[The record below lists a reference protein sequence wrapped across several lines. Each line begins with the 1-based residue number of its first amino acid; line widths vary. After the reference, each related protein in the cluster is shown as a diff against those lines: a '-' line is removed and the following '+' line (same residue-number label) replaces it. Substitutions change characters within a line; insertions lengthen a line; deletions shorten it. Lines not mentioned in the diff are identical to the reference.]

1 MFLRKLYQRIV
12 LPLCFVLLLAA
23 CGEATPITTPIKM
36 VMFGDSLTAG
46 FRLPADASV
55 PARLQTMF
63 LEDGHT
69 GVRVVNMG
77 ISGDT
82 TENGLS
88 RLNLLLDAQPDVV
101 VLELGA
107 NDILQQVPVD
117 VTREHLEIMIT
128 TLQEQGI
135 TIVLCGVE
143 VPGAV
148 PGAKYAPSEYTD
160 MFDELAKD
168 YGLLYYP
175 NFLSGVQGKSGMNQT
190 DGLHPSPKGT
200 QTIAKKLYPTV
211 LKAARMAA
219 TPSKFR

>member
-1 MFLRKLYQRIV
+1 MFLRKLYQRIA
-12 LPLCFVLLLAA
+12 LSLCFVLLLAA
-23 CGEATPITTPIKM
+23 CGDTTPITAPVKM

-135 TIVLCGVE
+135 IIVFCGVE
-143 VPGAV
+143 VPGVV
-148 PGAKYAPSEYTD
+148 PGAKFAPSEYAD
-160 MFDELAKD
+160 MFDEVAKD
-168 YGLLYYP
+168 YGLLYHP

-190 DGLHPSPKGT
+190 DGLHPTPKGT
-200 QTIAKKLYPTV
+200 QTIAKKLYPTA
-211 LKAARMAA
+211 LKAARM
-219 TPSKFR
+219 TTSHP